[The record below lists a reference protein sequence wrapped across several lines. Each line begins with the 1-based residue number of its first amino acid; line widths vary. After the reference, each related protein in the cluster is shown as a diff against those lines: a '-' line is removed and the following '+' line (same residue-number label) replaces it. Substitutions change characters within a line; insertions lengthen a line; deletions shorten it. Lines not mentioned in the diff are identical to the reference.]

1 MRYLGIDFGSKRV
14 GLALSDEGGKF
25 AIPHSVLPNDHKLIG
40 KIVALCKDVQGIVL
54 GESVDDKGENNK
66 IMELIIPFKKEL
78 EGVTRLPVIYEKEYM
93 SSQHA
98 EFFQGKHDMLDASA
112 AALILQRYL
121 DKHDHIR

>member
-25 AIPHSVLPNDHKLIG
+25 ALPHSVLPNNHKLIEN
-40 KIVALCKDVQGIVL
+40 IVTLCKKDEVKGIIL

-78 EGVTRLPVIYEKEYM
+78 EGTTRLPVIYEKEYM

-98 EFFQGKHDMLDASA
+98 EFFQGKHELLDASA

-121 DKHDHIR
+121 DKRQ

>member
-25 AIPHSVLPNDHKLIG
+25 AMPHSVLPNDHKLIG

-66 IMELIIPFKKEL
+66 IMELIVPFKKEL
-78 EGVTRLPVIYEKEYM
+78 EGTTRLPVIYEKEYM

>member
-25 AIPHSVLPNDHKLIG
+25 AMPHSVLPNNHKLVEN
-40 KIVALCKDVQGIVL
+40 IVTICKEGVVGIIL

-66 IMELIIPFKKEL
+66 IMDLIVPFKKEL
-78 EGVTRLPVIYEKEYM
+78 EGTTRLPVIYEKEYM

-112 AALILQRYL
+112 AALILQRFL
-121 DKHDHIR
+121 DKQNG

>member
-25 AIPHSVLPNDHKLIG
+25 AMPHSVLPNNHKLIEN
-40 KIVALCKDVQGIVL
+40 IVTICKDGVVGIIL

-66 IMELIIPFKKEL
+66 IMDLIVPFKKEL
-78 EGVTRLPVIYEKEYM
+78 EGNTRLPVIYEKEYM

-112 AALILQRYL
+112 AALILQRFL
-121 DKHDHIR
+121 DKQNG

>member
-14 GLALSDEGGKF
+14 GIALSDEGGKF
-25 AIPHSVLPNDHKLIG
+25 ALPHSVLPNDHKLIE

-54 GESVDDKGENNK
+54 GESVDDKGQDNQ
-66 IMELIIPFKKEL
+66 IMNLIIPFKKEL
-78 EGVTRLPVIYEKEYM
+78 EGVTRLPVVFEKEYM

>member
-25 AIPHSVLPNDHKLIG
+25 ALPHSVLPNNHKLVAN
-40 KIVALCKDVQGIVL
+40 IVTLCKKDEVKGIIL

-66 IMELIIPFKKEL
+66 IMEMIIPFKKEL
-78 EGVTRLPVIYEKEYM
+78 EGTTRLPVIYEKEYM

-98 EFFQGKHDMLDASA
+98 EFFQGKHELLDASA

-121 DKHDHIR
+121 DKRQ

>member
-14 GLALSDEGGKF
+14 GLALSDEQGKF
-25 AIPHSVLPNDHKLIG
+25 ALPHSVLPNNHKLIEN
-40 KIVALCKDVQGIVL
+40 IVTLCKKDEIKGIVL

-66 IMELIIPFKKEL
+66 IMEMIIPFKKEL
-78 EGVTRLPVIYEKEYM
+78 EGTTRLPVIYEKEYM

-112 AALILQRYL
+112 AALILQRFL
-121 DKHDHIR
+121 DKHNG

>member
-25 AIPHSVLPNDHKLIG
+25 AMPHSVLPNDHKLVE
-40 KIVALCKDVQGIVL
+40 KIAALCKDVQGIVL

-78 EGVTRLPVIYEKEYM
+78 EGITRLPVIYEKEYM

-121 DKHDHIR
+121 DKNDHIR

>member
-25 AIPHSVLPNDHKLIG
+25 AMPHSVLPNNHKLVENIA
-40 KIVALCKDVQGIVL
+40 ALCKDSVAAIIL

-66 IMELIIPFKKEL
+66 IMDMIIPFKKEL

-112 AALILQRYL
+112 AALILQRFL
-121 DKHDHIR
+121 DKQNG

>member
-1 MRYLGIDFGSKRV
+1 
-14 GLALSDEGGKF
+14 
-25 AIPHSVLPNDHKLIG
+25 
-40 KIVALCKDVQGIVL
+40 
-54 GESVDDKGENNK
+54 VDDKGENNK

-78 EGVTRLPVIYEKEYM
+78 EGITRLPVIYEKEYM

>member
-14 GLALSDEGGKF
+14 GIALSDEGGKF
-25 AIPHSVLPNDHKLIG
+25 AMPHSVLPNDHKLVE
-40 KIVALCKDVQGIVL
+40 KIVALCKDVHGIVL

-78 EGVTRLPVIYEKEYM
+78 EGTTRLPVIYEKEYM